1 MRWEATRVKEP
12 WDFDASKPVCH
23 ILATYQLYSQNAGE
37 LIIVGTAQATQEVE
51 GH

>member
-1 MRWEATRVKEP
+1 MP
-12 WDFDASKPVCH
+12 ASDIAIWGQAMYQNRESH

-37 LIIVGTAQATQEVE
+37 LIIVGTAQASQEVE

>member
-1 MRWEATRVKEP
+1 MQ
-12 WDFDASKPVCH
+12 ASDIEIRGQAKNQNRESH

-37 LIIVGTAQATQEVE
+37 LIIVGTAQASHEVE